1 MNKLHSKL
9 KVLVAVLAMSVVP
22 TFSGADLGAIVG
34 NNCLV
39 PIYHTNFPFPPEGG
53 QIIKVGNS
61 MYFVQNYR
69 AECANAGSGGQV
81 IKTASSTSTVS
92 VVNPTPTNTGTNLS
106 SIVGDNCLV
115 PIYHTDFM
123 FPPEGGQIVKI
134 GDSMY
139 FHQNYRPECA
149 NSVTNASVIRTTG
162 GAVSSVPVGGVA
174 AGNNTVSC
182 ASPR

>member
-1 MNKLHSKL
+1 MNKLHNKL
-9 KVLVAVLAMSVVP
+9 KVLVAVLAMSIVP
-22 TFSGADLGAIVG
+22 TFSGADLGGIIG

-39 PIYHTNFPFPPEGG
+39 PIYHTNFLFPPEGG
-53 QIIKVGNS
+53 QIIKKGNS

-69 AECANAGSGGQV
+69 AECANAGAGGVV
-81 IKTASSTSTVS
+81 IKTAGSSTSSVT
-92 VVNPTPTNTGTNLS
+92 VVNPTSTNTGSTLS

-139 FHQNYRPECA
+139 FHQNYRAECA
-149 NSVTNASVIRTTG
+149 NAIANATVVRTGT
-162 GAVSSVPVGGVA
+162 ANVSSMPVGGVA
-174 AGNNTVSC
+174 AGSTC
-182 ASPR
+182 ARP